1 MSTKAPQTP
10 GPVAEDVRRKIVED
24 ISAGRLRPGDRLGS
38 ERDLATGFGVSRS
51 TLRQVLAALEQ
62 AGIVRRLPGRSGGTF
77 VSHAKV
83 DRDLRRVDGLPAY
96 LQQQGYAAGSRVL
109 STALATADGST
120 RAAMGLSAGAL
131 VHEIVRLRLADG
143 SPISLEHCRLRAE
156 LFPDL
161 LEQPLGGS
169 IYELLDKR
177 YGVAP
182 TESEE
187 RIEVVLATPYEAEL
201 LGVAEAAPLLSIT
214 RATKDQHGRPFE
226 FSHDLFR
233 ADRTRITVS
242 SLGRGLRSATRRE
255 GNIVELRT
263 GA

>member
-1 MSTKAPQTP
+1 MVK
-10 GPVAEDVRRKIVED
+10 
-24 ISAGRLRPGDRLGS
+24 
-38 ERDLATGFGVSRS
+38 
-51 TLRQVLAALEQ
+51 
-62 AGIVRRLPGRSGGTF
+62 RLPGRSGGTF
-77 VSHAKV
+77 VGHAKV

-96 LQQQGYAAGSRVL
+96 LQQQGYSAGTRVL
-109 STALATADGST
+109 STALATADDTS
-120 RAAMGLSAGAL
+120 RAALGLPHGAL
-131 VHEIVRLRLADG
+131 VHDIVRLRLADG

-169 IYELLDKR
+169 LYELLDER
-177 YGVAP
+177 YDVAP

-187 RIEVVLATPYEAEL
+187 QIEVVLATPYEAEL
-201 LGVAEAAPLLSIT
+201 LGVAEAAPLLSVT
-214 RATKDQHGRPFE
+214 RTTKDQHGRPFE

-242 SLGRGLRSATRRE
+242 SPGRGLRGAGRRD
-255 GNIVELRT
+255 GTIVELRT